1 MFYFP
6 ADEEKEKKKTGG
18 REERERKIICSYFIN
33 GD

>member
-6 ADEEKEKKKTGG
+6 ADEEKEKKTRG

>member
-6 ADEEKEKKKTGG
+6 ADEEKGKKTGG

>member
-6 ADEEKEKKKTGG
+6 ADEEKEKKTGG
-18 REERERKIICSYFIN
+18 REEREREIICSYFIN